1 MYIEFGLPKVLPDLA
16 NHLIDRALHSWSMH
30 YQIPYNT
37 KTIKY
42 TKRVTFDHDE
52 NYSLFA
58 LTWNIAQEHY
68 TLGNWRIITDPNNK
82 I

>member
-1 MYIEFGLPKVLPDLA
+1 MYIEFSLPKVSPIYANNLIDLA
-16 NHLIDRALHSWSMH
+16 LCSWSTR
-30 YQIPYNT
+30 YQILYNT

-52 NYSLFA
+52 SYSLFA
-58 LTWNIAQEHY
+58 LTWNTAQEHY
-68 TLGNWRIITDPNNK
+68 ALGEWRIITDPNNK